1 MDEPRACYTER
12 SKSEREKQI
21 FYINTYMWNLEKN
34 GTGEPICK
42 TEIDR
47 PREQTYGHQGEKW

>member
-1 MDEPRACYTER
+1 
-12 SKSEREKQI
+12 
-21 FYINTYMWNLEKN
+21 MWNLEKN

-47 PREQTYGHQGEKW
+47 PREQTYGHQGEKWWMGWSGRLWLTQTQYWCYVYNK